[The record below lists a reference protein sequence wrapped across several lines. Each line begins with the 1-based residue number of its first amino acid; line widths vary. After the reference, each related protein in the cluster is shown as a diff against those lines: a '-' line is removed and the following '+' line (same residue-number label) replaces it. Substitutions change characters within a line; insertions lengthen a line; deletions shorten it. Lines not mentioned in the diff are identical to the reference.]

1 MATGAVA
8 TSEASVVDGGDRGGC
23 DGTTQERTSVN
34 ARSKKGRLPSAM
46 KVSVT
51 LPLLY
56 LSLVYVG
63 NHVMAMDLVRCVLTR
78 VMVVCCTL
86 FKD

>member
-8 TSEASVVDGGDRGGC
+8 TNKAYVVAGVDRGSC
-23 DGTTQERTSVN
+23 DGTTQERTLVS
-34 ARSKKGRLPSAM
+34 ARSMEGRLPSAM

-56 LSLVYVG
+56 LSLAYVG
-63 NHVMAMDLVRCVLTR
+63 NHVMVMDLVRCVLTR
-78 VMVVCCTL
+78 VVVGCCAR

>member
-1 MATGAVA
+1 MALQKISAA
-8 TSEASVVDGGDRGGC
+8 AVVDRFD
-23 DGTTQERTSVN
+23 DGASQEKALVD
-34 ARSKKGRLPSAM
+34 ARSMEGGRPSAV

-63 NHVMAMDLVRCVLTR
+63 SHVMVMDLVRCVLTKA
-78 VMVVCCTL
+78 VGAL
-86 FKD
+86 Q